1 MISRWARP
9 KKPPGAANSA
19 RCLFCNNTLETN
31 LSFQYD
37 AIYVDHNCSRRTT
50 RIHARIW
57 GNRGWYLAIAI
68 VQEYIFRRVY
78 RPSVEYVDLSST
90 TSILR
95 RVCRL
100 SSSASISSSTSVFP
114 RVCRYFVGV
123 VVFPLGISVAIS
135 SDVSI
140 VPRLGRS
147 FLEYVCQHFLV
158 SDAAYKY
165 MPGYEFRENRRSYTE
180 GVFNISEN
188 HTGICRVR
196 NEV

>member
-1 MISRWARP
+1 MP
-9 KKPPGAANSA
+9 T
-19 RCLFCNNTLETN
+19 FLECVDF
-31 LSFQYD
+31 LE
-37 AIYVDHNCSRRTT
+37 YVGLPSSMS
-50 RIHARIW
+50 
-57 GNRGWYLAIAI
+57 L
-68 VQEYIFRRVY
+68 FRRG
-78 RPSVEYVDLSST
+78 
-90 TSILR
+90 
-95 RVCRL
+95 CRF
-100 SSSASISSSTSVFP
+100 S
-114 RVCRYFVGV
+114 
-123 VVFPLGISVAIS
+123 LGISVAIS